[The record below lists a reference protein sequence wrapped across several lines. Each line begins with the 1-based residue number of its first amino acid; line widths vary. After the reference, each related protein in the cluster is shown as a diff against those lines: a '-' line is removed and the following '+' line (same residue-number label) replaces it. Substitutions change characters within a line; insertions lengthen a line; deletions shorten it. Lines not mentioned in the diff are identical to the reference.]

1 MVQSHRGNTCF
12 KDFAPILIFGLNSGF
27 SKIGPQYQF
36 IRKMNFQPLV
46 KILTK
51 FFGAP
56 SLRFLTVQYY
66 YVLITKRSKFENS
79 PEVPIKPRKLVLKL
93 VKNGFSMM
101 KMALILSPKPKPLV
115 IMVPLRHEKY
125 QKSFFQF
132 LKNFLGKIGH
142 VKNRPPGKISQIEGQ
157 YWSEAN
163 TFDINDWMKVLEQ
176 VLRNKKMKTEFS
188 ALVSLY
194 GKSRFYNS

>member
-1 MVQSHRGNTCF
+1 M
-12 KDFAPILIFGLNSGF
+12 
-27 SKIGPQYQF
+27 
-36 IRKMNFQPLV
+36 
-46 KILTK
+46 
-51 FFGAP
+51 
-56 SLRFLTVQYY
+56 
-66 YVLITKRSKFENS
+66 
-79 PEVPIKPRKLVLKL
+79 LKL

-115 IMVPLRHEKY
+115 IMVPLGHEKY

-176 VLRNKKMKTEFS
+176 VLRNKKIKTEFS

-194 GKSRFYNS
+194 GKCRFYNS

>member
-1 MVQSHRGNTCF
+1 M
-12 KDFAPILIFGLNSGF
+12 
-27 SKIGPQYQF
+27 GPQYQF
-36 IRKMNFQPLV
+36 IKKMNFQPLV

-66 YVLITKRSKFENS
+66 YVLITKSSKFKNF
-79 PEVPIKPRKLVLKL
+79 PEFPEKTWKLVLKL

-115 IMVPLRHEKY
+115 IMVPLGHEKY

-142 VKNRPPGKISQIEGQ
+142 VQNRPPGKISQIEGQ
-157 YWSEAN
+157 NWSKAN
-163 TFDINDWMKVLEQ
+163 TFDINDWMKVVEQ
-176 VLRNKKMKTEFS
+176 YLRNKKIKTEFS

-194 GKSRFYNS
+194 GKCRFYNS